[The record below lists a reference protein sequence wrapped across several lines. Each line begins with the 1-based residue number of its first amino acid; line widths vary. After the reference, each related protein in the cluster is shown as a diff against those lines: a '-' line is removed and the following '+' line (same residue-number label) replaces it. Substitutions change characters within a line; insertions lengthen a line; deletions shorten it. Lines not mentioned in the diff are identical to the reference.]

1 MEALSN
7 NEIRQIR
14 SLREKKFRDE
24 SGLFLVEGEKMVSEA
39 LSSGLD
45 VVRVVRR
52 LDVGEKIMERISS
65 QTSPSPVLAVVR
77 KPAPAVHGASGL
89 CLALDSVRDPGNMGT
104 ILRLADWFG
113 IDCVFA
119 SPDSVELYNPKV
131 VQASMGAIFRKRLIY
146 CDIPS
151 KCREFREAG
160 LDVFGTFLKGDDI
173 YRSTLPSEALIV
185 LGNEADGISDAVAAE
200 CSRALTIPS
209 FGGGA
214 ESLNVSIAAAI
225 TVSEFRRWK

>member
-52 LDVGEKIMERISS
+52 SDVGEKIMERISS

-131 VQASMGAIFRKRLIY
+131 VQASMGAIFRKKLIY

-151 KCREFREAG
+151 NCREFREAG